1 MENELLN
8 KQRKLLIFTAK
19 SLYRAE
25 FYSNAFSV
33 MKNAVDMDARLS
45 PKHRKFFCDIVYA
58 IVNPMRVTLTQ
69 LNENIAREMRER
81 HLQIV
86 EILQNVANNH
96 FSQLEVSCQDIL
108 SIVNQQLIPGN
119 IDPEAKVD
127 FMRLQGDLCR
137 YVNEFA
143 PEKRKEFYQVR
154 CKSVYSEAYKIASTQ
169 CPPHSLTRLALVL
182 NYTMFL
188 AETLNEVH
196 DAVDLAETEVN
207 RLLSTNSE
215 LSEVSFQK
223 AMVFARK
230 LRDKV
235 IQWKV

>member
-25 FYSNAFSV
+25 FYENSFSV

-45 PKHRKFFCDIVYA
+45 AKHRKFFSDIVCA
-58 IVNPMRVTLTQ
+58 IVNPMRATLTQ
-69 LNENIAREMRER
+69 LNESIARETRER
-81 HLQIV
+81 HSKVV
-86 EILQNVANNH
+86 ENLQNVTNNH
-96 FSQLEVSCQDIL
+96 FSQLEVTCQNIL

-119 IDPEAKVD
+119 VDPEAKVD

-143 PEKRKEFYQVR
+143 PTKRKEFYQMR

-169 CPPHSLTRLALVL
+169 LPPHSLTRLALVL

-188 AETLNEVH
+188 AETLGEIH
-196 DAVDLAETEVN
+196 DAVDLAEAEVSK
-207 RLLSTNSE
+207 LLSTNSE

-223 AMVFARK
+223 AMIFARK
-230 LRDKV
+230 LRDK
-235 IQWKV
+235 IMQWKV